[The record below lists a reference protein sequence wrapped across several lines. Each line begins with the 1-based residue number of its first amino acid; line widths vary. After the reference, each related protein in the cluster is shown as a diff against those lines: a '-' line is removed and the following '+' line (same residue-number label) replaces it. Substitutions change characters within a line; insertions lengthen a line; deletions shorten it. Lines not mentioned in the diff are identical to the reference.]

1 MKTIEAYIGDK
12 QTVLMETYGAFYAFS
27 NYRLMKQLER
37 AEELGFSGNK
47 EDYVQDEGGLVCM
60 IEHMPHYQTELA
72 KLYREAEQQQQR
84 DYSRQ
89 QIILHELHNYECF
102 LLSDPQEAIESLAV
116 RGFTKEEIIEVYGK
130 HYKNAVAAI

>member
-1 MKTIEAYIGDK
+1 
-12 QTVLMETYGAFYAFS
+12 
-27 NYRLMKQLER
+27 
-37 AEELGFSGNK
+37 
-47 EDYVQDEGGLVCM
+47 
-60 IEHMPHYQTELA
+60 PHYQTELA